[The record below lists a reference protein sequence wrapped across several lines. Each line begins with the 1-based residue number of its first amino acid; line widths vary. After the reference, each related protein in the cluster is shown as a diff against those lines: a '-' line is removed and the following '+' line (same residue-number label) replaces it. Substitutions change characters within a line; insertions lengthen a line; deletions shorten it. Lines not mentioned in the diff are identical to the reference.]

1 MAELRR
7 RVGADLVST
16 STNDE
21 NTPSNANSSSKV
33 IASEKVTEAPKA
45 EDNCYNKVEKEVV
58 CVQASSKPEDAVPP
72 KRRSK
77 RRNGLIFGLGGIFG
91 IFVAL
96 FFANQNEVISLDA
109 LLDLNIDSLIDVI
122 PAGIVRDAKEFS
134 VSCPFFVT

>member
-7 RVGADLVST
+7 RFGADLVST

-21 NTPSNANSSSKV
+21 NTPSNASSSSK
-33 IASEKVTEAPKA
+33 ATGSEKVTEAPKA

-58 CVQASSKPEDAVPP
+58 YVHTSSKPEDAVPP

-134 VSCPFFVT
+134 VRYSYFLT